1 MKPLTIVAI
10 YFVVWWIV
18 IFAVLPFG
26 IRTQDEAGEVT
37 LGTTASAPLRPR
49 LVRVAIIN
57 TIVSAILVFVFWLVV
72 EHYQLSLEDFAHLFD
87 AK

>member
-1 MKPLTIVAI
+1 MGPLTIGAV

-37 LGTTASAPLRPR
+37 LGTSASAPMRPR

-57 TIVSAILVFVFWLVV
+57 TIVSAILVFLFWLIV
-72 EHYQLSLEDFAHLFD
+72 EHYGLSLEDFAHLLD